1 MVTKPPALDPFE
13 WEESPVFRETFLLH
27 VTVPEYNAAL
37 RTVARFLYEMA
48 LEYRH
53 WPAPP
58 ESHTTSEMRAALA
71 DLRHLQGYF
80 SSVGR
85 ERRNSRLSPLDADLA
100 RLAARLGLSVAVLAD
115 EIEETLA
122 VIEKSD
128 QPSGQ

>member
-1 MVTKPPALDPFE
+1 MVTKPPALDPFD
-13 WEESPVFRETFLLH
+13 WEASPALRETFLLH

-37 RTVARFLYEMA
+37 RTTARFLYEMV

-53 WPAPP
+53 WPVLP
-58 ESHTTSEMRAALA
+58 ESHTTNEMRAALG

-85 ERRNSRLSPLDADLA
+85 ERKSSRLTPPDAELA
-100 RLAARLGLSVAVLAD
+100 RLAARLGLVVARVAD
-115 EIEETLA
+115 EIEAALVA
-122 VIEKSD
+122 IEPKD